1 MQVFSLYM
9 ASCEENFVF
18 VQVVLFTRVKY
29 RVCCVKSIT
38 HLNQFEKRELTEP
51 YLSTC
56 IVASDSTLCYC
67 LTVRRL

>member
-1 MQVFSLYM
+1 MQVFELYM

-38 HLNQFEKRELTEP
+38 HL
-51 YLSTC
+51 
-56 IVASDSTLCYC
+56 
-67 LTVRRL
+67 